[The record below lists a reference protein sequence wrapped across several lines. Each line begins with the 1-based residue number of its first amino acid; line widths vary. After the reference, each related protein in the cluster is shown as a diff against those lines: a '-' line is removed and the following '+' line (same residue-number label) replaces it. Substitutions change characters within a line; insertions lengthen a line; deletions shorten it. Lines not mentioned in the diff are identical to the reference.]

1 MVRFLQISDIH
12 FRRLP
17 DARDEYAQLK
27 ARLFEKVREI
37 CTTLKVDCIL
47 ICGDVAFSGNTEEYE
62 QRAKVFINNLLEIT
76 QCQTAQVYMVPGNH
90 DKDRNA
96 KYQNTR
102 WMFRECML
110 NAEKIDN
117 HFFDLYKEENDVYS
131 KCLMPFDAYYNFAN
145 NYRCVPEAVANTRNR
160 QPRTYLDRLNWTDD
174 LKVGQY
180 TLRLHGINT
189 CYVSDKEDENHK
201 QILPNELFYATKNN
215 GVVNVSVMHHPLDF
229 IKDKKDIEKAMDELY
244 PIQFYGHVHH
254 QSIEKNG
261 TLKIF
266 SGAIMP
272 PKGESNCE
280 DGYEPVFNIIE
291 FKDGHGF
298 ITVTVNPYQWEWTS
312 KNDGRF
318 NAIQPEPSCQ
328 INVDDSSQYALSIEK
343 PLKLPKGVTKKE
355 IEVEFLQSTK
365 SEEIIHKMYN
375 AFEFQNDAVADAST
389 FFRHVKDEERY
400 VELYNFIHE

>member
-37 CTTLKVDCIL
+37 CTTSKVDCIL

-145 NYRCVPEAVANTRNR
+145 NYRCVPEAVANTRNG

-189 CYVSDKEDENHK
+189 CYVSDKEDENHN
-201 QILPNELFYATKNN
+201 QILPNELFYTTKNN

-291 FKDGHGF
+291 FKDGHGV
-298 ITVTVNPYQWEWTS
+298 IIVTVNPYQWEWTS
-312 KNDGRF
+312 KVRMTEDLM
-318 NAIQPEPSCQ
+318 P
-328 INVDDSSQYALSIEK
+328 
-343 PLKLPKGVTKKE
+343 
-355 IEVEFLQSTK
+355 
-365 SEEIIHKMYN
+365 YN
-375 AFEFQNDAVADAST
+375 QNLLI
-389 FFRHVKDEERY
+389 K
-400 VELYNFIHE
+400 

>member
-117 HFFDLYKEENDVYS
+117 
-131 KCLMPFDAYYNFAN
+131 P
-145 NYRCVPEAVANTRNR
+145 
-160 QPRTYLDRLNWTDD
+160 
-174 LKVGQY
+174 
-180 TLRLHGINT
+180 
-189 CYVSDKEDENHK
+189 
-201 QILPNELFYATKNN
+201 
-215 GVVNVSVMHHPLDF
+215 
-229 IKDKKDIEKAMDELY
+229 
-244 PIQFYGHVHH
+244 
-254 QSIEKNG
+254 
-261 TLKIF
+261 
-266 SGAIMP
+266 
-272 PKGESNCE
+272 
-280 DGYEPVFNIIE
+280 
-291 FKDGHGF
+291 
-298 ITVTVNPYQWEWTS
+298 
-312 KNDGRF
+312 
-318 NAIQPEPSCQ
+318 
-328 INVDDSSQYALSIEK
+328 
-343 PLKLPKGVTKKE
+343 
-355 IEVEFLQSTK
+355 
-365 SEEIIHKMYN
+365 
-375 AFEFQNDAVADAST
+375 
-389 FFRHVKDEERY
+389 
-400 VELYNFIHE
+400 

>member
-37 CTTLKVDCIL
+37 CTTSKVDCIL

-131 KCLMPFDAYYNFAN
+131 KCLMPFDA
-145 NYRCVPEAVANTRNR
+145 
-160 QPRTYLDRLNWTDD
+160 
-174 LKVGQY
+174 
-180 TLRLHGINT
+180 
-189 CYVSDKEDENHK
+189 
-201 QILPNELFYATKNN
+201 
-215 GVVNVSVMHHPLDF
+215 
-229 IKDKKDIEKAMDELY
+229 
-244 PIQFYGHVHH
+244 
-254 QSIEKNG
+254 
-261 TLKIF
+261 
-266 SGAIMP
+266 
-272 PKGESNCE
+272 
-280 DGYEPVFNIIE
+280 
-291 FKDGHGF
+291 
-298 ITVTVNPYQWEWTS
+298 
-312 KNDGRF
+312 
-318 NAIQPEPSCQ
+318 
-328 INVDDSSQYALSIEK
+328 
-343 PLKLPKGVTKKE
+343 
-355 IEVEFLQSTK
+355 
-365 SEEIIHKMYN
+365 
-375 AFEFQNDAVADAST
+375 
-389 FFRHVKDEERY
+389 
-400 VELYNFIHE
+400 

>member
-37 CTTLKVDCIL
+37 CTTSKVDCIL

-189 CYVSDKEDENHK
+189 CYVSDKEDENHN
-201 QILPNELFYATKNN
+201 QILPNELFYTTKNN

-254 QSIEKNG
+254 QSI
-261 TLKIF
+261 
-266 SGAIMP
+266 
-272 PKGESNCE
+272 
-280 DGYEPVFNIIE
+280 
-291 FKDGHGF
+291 
-298 ITVTVNPYQWEWTS
+298 
-312 KNDGRF
+312 
-318 NAIQPEPSCQ
+318 
-328 INVDDSSQYALSIEK
+328 
-343 PLKLPKGVTKKE
+343 KKTE
-355 IEVEFLQSTK
+355 
-365 SEEIIHKMYN
+365 H
-375 AFEFQNDAVADAST
+375 
-389 FFRHVKDEERY
+389 
-400 VELYNFIHE
+400 